1 MGSRKTRIE
10 RVLIPFG
17 GWVERIFLAGGI
29 LMRNLNLLLIPT
41 GGDRNRKFK
50 GRTFFYAM
58 LGIVQSILIILLAA
72 FLILERL
79 PADLSSNWN
88 WHALL
93 NPKSK
98 TVESSPLKSVL
109 GGLDFKEINHL
120 AEMIR
125 FVTGDQLTQWT
136 AWRYAGLIYHATKK
150 YKLNP
155 LEIVAL
161 ITAESSFKA
170 NSVNKKTG
178 DYGLGQINWEY
189 WGKPLGLTPQ
199 ELMDPSINI
208 VMTCH
213 VYKFFGE
220 DFGKYHR
227 GNGIQNK
234 AYIVN
239 IKSILSTLGAFARTN
254 KKDFF

>member
-1 MGSRKTRIE
+1 MK
-10 RVLIPFG
+10 
-17 GWVERIFLAGGI
+17 
-29 LMRNLNLLLIPT
+29 NLNLLLIPS
-41 GGDRNRKFK
+41 GGDLYRKFK
-50 GRTFFYAM
+50 GRIFFYAM

-79 PADLSSNWN
+79 PANLPSDWN
-88 WHALL
+88 WHTLL
-93 NPKSK
+93 SPKSK
-98 TVESSPLKSVL
+98 MVESSPLKSVL
-109 GGLDFKEINHL
+109 GGLNFKEINHL
-120 AEMIR
+120 AEMIQL
-125 FVTGDQLTQWT
+125 VTGDELTQWT
-136 AWRYAGLIYHATKK
+136 AWRYASLIYHASQK

-170 NSVNKKTG
+170 KSVNKKTG

-189 WGKPLGLTPQ
+189 WGKPLGLTRQ
-199 ELMDPSINI
+199 DLMDPSINI

-227 GNGIQNK
+227 GNGIQSK

-239 IKSILSTLGAFARTN
+239 IKSILSTLGAFAQTN